1 MSVQPLPRWDDA
13 ATAGMSEAQLLLYRS
28 NLLGSDL
35 RITNYGGGNTSAKIR
50 QPDPLTGE
58 EVEVLWV
65 KGSGGDIGS
74 MKMDGFATLYLDK
87 LHALKR
93 RYRGL
98 AHEDEMVAFFPH
110 CTFNLNPRATSI
122 DTPPHCFTPYRHIDH
137 MHADALIAFAAAK
150 NGEALI
156 KKAFGDEIGWI
167 PWMRPGF
174 ELGLRCEALCQANPE
189 MKGLIFGSHG
199 LVNWGDTSKEC
210 YQRTISIIE
219 RAAAWLD
226 ANGKPEPFGPQVVAP
241 LPETE
246 RRAFVAELAPLVRG
260 MLSATTPKVMH
271 YADGPAILEFV
282 GSARG
287 AELAAKGTTCPD
299 HFLRTKILPLW
310 VPFTPGQETAA
321 QLAEKLGPLVERYA
335 TDYAAYYER
344 CKRPDSPAMRDPMPV
359 LLLVPGIGLLA
370 FQKDKQTARVAAE
383 YFVNTINVVRW
394 AEGVDEY
401 VPIPEQEAFD
411 IEYWLLEEAKLQR
424 LPKPKALEGRI
435 ALITGGA
442 GGIGQA
448 VARRLLAEGAHVVLS
463 DRDQAALDDT
473 RAALGKAFGGDKV
486 RGVVCDVRD
495 ESSVAASM
503 ACAAAE
509 FGGLDILVSN
519 AGIASASPIE
529 ATTLQT
535 WQTNMD
541 ILATGYFLVG
551 RDAFALLK
559 RQGDRRLDRLR
570 RQQERA
576 GRLARRRRLLLGQGR
591 GAAPRPLPGGG
602 RRADRHP
609 RQRRQPRRGDPRLAH
624 LVGHV
629 ADRARRQQQ
638 DRGAGRRGLLSPA
651 QHAEAQRAARGR
663 RRGGLL
669 PGLAAGRQV
678 DRQHPQRRRRQPDG
692 LRAMSAR

>member
-174 ELGLRCEALCQANPE
+174 ELGLRCEALCQANPD

-226 ANGKPEPFGPQVVAP
+226 ANGKAEPFGPQVVAP
-241 LPETE
+241 LPEAE

-424 LPKPKALEGRI
+424 LPK
-435 ALITGGA
+435 
-442 GGIGQA
+442 
-448 VARRLLAEGAHVVLS
+448 AEGA
-463 DRDQAALDDT
+463 R
-473 RAALGKAFGGDKV
+473 
-486 RGVVCDVRD
+486 
-495 ESSVAASM
+495 
-503 ACAAAE
+503 
-509 FGGLDILVSN
+509 
-519 AGIASASPIE
+519 
-529 ATTLQT
+529 
-535 WQTNMD
+535 
-541 ILATGYFLVG
+541 
-551 RDAFALLK
+551 
-559 RQGDRRLDRLR
+559 RQG
-570 RQQERA
+570 RA
-576 GRLARRRRLLLGQGR
+576 HHRRRRR
-591 GAAPRPLPGGG
+591 HRPGGG
-602 RRADRHP
+602 AAAARRGRARRAERSRPGGARRHVCRAGQGVRRRQGARRGLRRARRIVGGGVDGLRRGRVRRPRHP
-609 RQRRQPRRGDPRLAH
+609 RLERRHRL
-624 LVGHV
+624 GV
-629 ADRARRQQQ
+629 ADRSDHAADVADQHGHPR
-638 DRGAGRRGLLSPA
+638 DR
-651 QHAEAQRAARGR
+651 
-663 RRGGLL
+663 LL
-669 PGLAAGRQV
+669 PGRPRRLRPAEAAGRSAA
-678 DRQHPQRRRRQPDG
+678 RSSSSAARTRWSPRPAPPPTARPRPRRCTWPAAWRRKA
-692 LRAMSAR
+692 RRSASAPTSSTPTR